1 MIWYSSGS
9 YSRSASWMITSGA
22 VTDSTAVRIAAPLP
36 RFAAWRWTLTLRS
49 LRKRSA
55 TSNVPSADPSSTTT
69 SCWTQGCRRT
79 RWRTR
84 PRVGASL
91 KAGTITAR
99 FASILL
105 QLTPPAKICSG
116 PRNPPP
122 RPSPARG
129 KGESHCSGRDGC
141 ARQGPGIRP
150 AGWALPARLGPA
162 QYGHRDP
169 GCSRLGGPRHLR
181 SVASASLQR
190 RLDVLVVG
198 APAGGRTRPAQLSAE
213 HGAGHGAGALGRC
226 DQPGAS

>member
-36 RFAAWRWTLTLRS
+36 RFTAWRWTLTLRS

-69 SCWTQGCRRT
+69 SCWTHGCRRT

-105 QLTPPAKICSG
+105 QLTPPAKICS
-116 PRNPPP
+116 
-122 RPSPARG
+122 RPGDRFGHPEPLSLGHREP
-129 KGESHCSGRDGC
+129 CTPGRRD
-141 ARQGPGIRP
+141 RHSRP
-150 AGWALPARLGPA
+150 LAEFGDAVIPFHRPARLQRGGEHRGRDRGGLRGRSVRRA
-162 QYGHRDP
+162 GVGGHR
-169 GCSRLGGPRHLR
+169 RRRRQPRHDG
-181 SVASASLQR
+181 STGCAHLQ
-190 RLDVLVVG
+190 
-198 APAGGRTRPAQLSAE
+198 APASRPADSFFGKPRL
-213 HGAGHGAGALGRC
+213 
-226 DQPGAS
+226 